1 MRQARFRSLVPAGL
15 ALLLLFVLLAVPA
28 TRPWGVGLL
37 GLLLFY
43 VLVFLSLRVTSLA
56 GEWRETPVRSKVAT
70 LLVGVLFVGFAAWY
84 FGRYDFYPTWD
95 SINYWQSA
103 LDFNKSLDASE
114 LGALSAMLDS
124 IGSQDYNL
132 LICWVVSPLVRLL
145 PSWVGT
151 FFSVTTFFVVPS
163 ALVVALLVCS
173 RVSRLGSGTSRSWFL
188 PTVFAC
194 SLLFPTLMRPSFTG
208 LLDAPALLVLLC
220 SIALLVDDGLPASAP
235 RALLGG
241 LCLVLSFL
249 LRRYFVF
256 AAMGVAVGVALRWL
270 ATLALAKKDERLV
283 LFKGLLRAL
292 GCVLAVVVV
301 SALAFPEF
309 FYRSLFG
316 GQGNA
321 YAAWTIFDSVLERGA
336 NVCRYLGWVWVAL
349 CALGIVMLFAALV
362 RRRDERSAV
371 ARVLVDTLALLVS
384 AVGALLAFWTIQDLS
399 VQHWYI
405 MLGQTEAA
413 IYMSVFAALVTWVRP
428 GAALAVTRLIAVA
441 LAALGFANG
450 FGLMGQIPGAED
462 ALGTVLPPVM
472 QRPQIQGDC
481 DEKARLVD
489 DLTSL
494 TGGAETVYF
503 ALASPE
509 LNSSLPLSTVMPE
522 STTSPFPCAYADA
535 DTRDGFNVA
544 FFDAAYVVTSD
555 PVALHLRPENE
566 RVVVTLNELVSD
578 PTSFIGSH
586 YRSVGIYSFDKGIT
600 ATVHELVT
608 PFSADDVLR
617 LEKIFDEMYPDSP
630 ELFHDRFEAYLSTLL
645 DGRDVADEE
654 A

>member
-1 MRQARFRSLVPAGL
+1 M
-15 ALLLLFVLLAVPA
+15 
-28 TRPWGVGLL
+28 

-43 VLVFLSLRVTSLA
+43 ALALIPLRATSLA
-56 GEWRETPVRSKVAT
+56 GEWHESTSRAKVAT
-70 LLVGVLFVGFAAWY
+70 VLVGALFIVFSACY
-84 FGRYDFYPTWD
+84 FGCYDFYPTWD

-114 LGALSAMLDS
+114 LQTLFSMFDS

-132 LICWVVSPLVRLL
+132 LICWVVSLLVRIF

-151 FFSVTTFFVVPS
+151 FFSVTAFFVVPS
-163 ALVVALLVCS
+163 ALVVALLVS
-173 RVSRLGSGTSRSWFL
+173 SRLRLFGSDASRSWRL
-188 PTVFAC
+188 PAVFAC
-194 SLLFPTLMRPSFTG
+194 ALLFPTLMRPSFTG
-208 LLDAPALLVLLC
+208 LLDAPALLMFAC
-220 SIALLVDDGLPASAP
+220 SISLLMDDSLPTSAGN
-235 RALLGG
+235 AFLGA
-241 LCLVLSFL
+241 LCLVASFL

-256 AAMGVAVGVALRWL
+256 AAMGAAVGVALRWL
-270 ATLALAKKDERLV
+270 LTLALVGRKERLG

-292 GCVLAVVVV
+292 GCVLLVVLA
-301 SALAFPEF
+301 SALIFPGF

-321 YAAWTIFDSVLERGA
+321 YAAWTMFDSVLERAA
-336 NVCRYLGWVWVAL
+336 NVCQYLGWIWVVLA
-349 CALGIVMLFAALV
+349 ALGMVMLIAALV
-362 RRRDERSAV
+362 RRPEERPV
-371 ARVLVDTLALLVS
+371 IARVLVDALSLFASAAIALLS
-384 AVGALLAFWTIQDLS
+384 FWTIQDLS

-413 IYMSVFAALVTWVRP
+413 IYLSVFAALVIWFGSGVACV
-428 GAALAVTRLIAVA
+428 AARLATVA

-450 FGLMGQIPGAED
+450 FGLLAASPDAES

-489 DLTSL
+489 DLIDL
-494 TGGAETVYF
+494 TGGTETVYF

-535 DTRDGFNVA
+535 DSRDGFNTA
-544 FFDAAYVVTSD
+544 FFDASYVVTSD

-586 YRSVGIYSFDKGIT
+586 YRSVGQYSFDKGVV

-608 PFSADDVLR
+608 PFSADDVIR

-630 ELFHDRFEAYLSTLL
+630 ELFHDRFEAYLSTLS
-645 DGRDVADEE
+645 DGRDEADGEV
-654 A
+654 